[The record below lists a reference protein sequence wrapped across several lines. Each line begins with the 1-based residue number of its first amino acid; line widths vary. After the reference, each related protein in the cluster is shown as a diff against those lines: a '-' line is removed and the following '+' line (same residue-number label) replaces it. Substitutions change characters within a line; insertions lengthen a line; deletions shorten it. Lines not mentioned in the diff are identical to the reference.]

1 MCQVQVVYTPGR
13 LVLSSAA
20 PLPLTK
26 KNQLEAEALALR
38 IPQIARVIPPLR
50 AKLRMR
56 EMIPRKLVAVSRE
69 RVPIVESLAIGGRR
83 VHRWRLRKRD
93 QQCKPDGNSQ
103 KS

>member
-20 PLPLTK
+20 PLRLTK
-26 KNQLEAEALALR
+26 KNQLEAEALAPR

-50 AKLRMR
+50 AELRMR
-56 EMIPRKLVAVSRE
+56 EMIPRKLVMVSRK
-69 RVPIVESLAIGGRR
+69 RSPIVESLAIGAGRAR
-83 VHRWRLRKRD
+83 IWRLNERD
-93 QQCKPDGNSQ
+93 QHRKAGESFQ